1 MGMGAQKVFVLP
13 QFKLP
18 MRKGKRINHV
28 LPNSNQ
34 IHAVSA
40 NTILLTNIF

>member
-13 QFKLP
+13 QSKLP